1 MAEFVLGNN
10 YFKFFDKIYQKTSGT
25 NIGTKLAHP
34 SMLVFLWAK

>member
-10 YFKFFDKIYQKTSGT
+10 YFEFIDKVYQQTSGT
-25 NIGTKLAHP
+25 NIGTKLAHH